1 MTNQEILKARV
12 IPVDVNGDPFN
23 AGVCNG
29 CIAATLSDVND
40 LSYPGYIQPRLLAGD
55 IKVTDVN
62 GNVSVLSFDLKEIS
76 LFRVKKVWSTGTTA
90 DMGIVV
96 LY

>member
-1 MTNQEILKARV
+1 MGAKQFFDATGA
-12 IPVDVNGDPFN
+12 
-23 AGVCNG
+23 VCNG
-29 CIAATLSDVND
+29 CVPAVLSDTVD
-40 LSYPGYIQPRLLAGD
+40 LAKPGYIQPRLLAGN

-62 GNVSVLSFDLKEIS
+62 GNVSTLAFDAKEIS
-76 LFRVKKVWSTGTTA
+76 AFRVKRVWSTGTTA